1 MSVSIKQNGELTKI
15 AGLYQSTTPINMA
28 DCYSTEEKI
37 VGCWTDGKPLYQKTI
52 ITPFSDKAKGSRS
65 RVDILDGN
73 QGIEPKIILGTM
85 TVDEYATFN
94 MNGVGHDF
102 ADASTS
108 NYAYATYTYT
118 LAGAVSVVLRQ
129 YFYDGAASGYFT
141 TTVKYTKSTD
151 TPGSG
156 QWTPSGAPAV
166 HYSSQEHIIGTYE
179 GETLYERTITHEGQ
193 LSSGFNSFLTV
204 NDIKAMIGCELSVR
218 NSSNNS
224 WHNCSS
230 SSSSSS
236 MEVQIQ
242 IDANNVGSFG
252 VITSTTWN
260 NPVVIATYRYTKT
273 TD

>member
-1 MSVSIKQNGELTKI
+1 MSINVKKNGELTKI
-15 AGLYQSTTPINMA
+15 AGLYQTTAPIGMA
-28 DCYSTEEKI
+28 DIYSTEEKE
-37 VGCWTDGKPLYQKTI
+37 VGLWIDNKPLYQKTFL
-52 ITPFSDKAKGSRS
+52 ITPTSASFTVDVSSLNIEKLIDRQATLSRAVS
-65 RVDILDGN
+65 NPSSTQQKDVQYRTETSGYNGYGVVCELINDTI
-73 QGIEPKIILGTM
+73 QVGIEGYIVSEITEIR
-85 TVDEYATFN
+85 V
-94 MNGVGHDF
+94 
-102 ADASTS
+102 
-108 NYAYATYTYT
+108 T
-118 LAGAVSVVLRQ
+118 L
-129 YFYDGAASGYFT
+129 
-141 TTVKYTKSTD
+141 KYTKTTD